1 MVDLWQFLCYLTSE
15 APLCWIKSDAF
26 CSLVLKCGTNFDCSS
41 WKYSIYELLYNI
53 HHPCLDGIK
62 LQHQKEKV
70 KTFICILNN
79 HTIFDMCLCL
89 FYTFHIFLHFIQKWM
104 IETPLQCPL
113 YLSPFNFHFNLV
125 ISIIA
130 LVPKFKSL
138 NVISPVVD
146 SLDLKRNK
154 TRRCLLFK
162 VTQYVRIFWT
172 NCEMIPELI
181 ICYWQP
187 N

>member
-104 IETPLQCPL
+104 IETHCNAPCTFLL
-113 YLSPFNFHFNLV
+113 LIFLSFSFQSSNFNYSSSSQV
-125 ISIIA
+125 QII
-130 LVPKFKSL
+130 
-138 NVISPVVD
+138 
-146 SLDLKRNK
+146 
-154 TRRCLLFK
+154 
-162 VTQYVRIFWT
+162 
-172 NCEMIPELI
+172 E
-181 ICYWQP
+181 CYQSSCWFAGPQKK
-187 N
+187 